1 MSILKSANIDF
12 MQKSLDALWMKQKT
26 IDQNIA
32 NFETPGYKSQHVVF
46 NDMLKKELERS
57 GSSNSSNS
65 ARSTRTLARVVTNK
79 GTSER
84 LDGNNVNMEK
94 ENIEMARTVLQY
106 NQMVQKI
113 SGSLSTLKYVIT
125 EGR

>member
-57 GSSNSSNS
+57 SSSNSS
-65 ARSTRTLARVVTNK
+65 RSTRTLARVVTNK

>member
-57 GSSNSSNS
+57 NSSRS
-65 ARSTRTLARVVTNK
+65 ARTTRTLAKVVTEK

-94 ENIEMARTVLQY
+94 ENVEMARTVLQY

>member
-1 MSILKSANIDF
+1 MSILKSANMDF

-32 NFETPGYKSQHVVF
+32 NFDTPGYKSQHVAF
-46 NDMLKKELERS
+46 NSMLKKELERPR
-57 GSSNSSNS
+57 SSNY
-65 ARSTRTLARVVTNK
+65 AGTTRTLARVVTNK
-79 GTSER
+79 NTSER